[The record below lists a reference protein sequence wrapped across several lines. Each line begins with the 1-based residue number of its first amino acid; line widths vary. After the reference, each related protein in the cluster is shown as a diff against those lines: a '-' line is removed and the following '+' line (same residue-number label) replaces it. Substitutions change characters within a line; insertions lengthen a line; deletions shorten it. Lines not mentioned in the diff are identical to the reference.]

1 MATPGHHTLSVL
13 VENRPGVL
21 SRVSGLFSRRGFNI
35 DSLAVGPTERADRSV
50 ITIRVDCTRH
60 SVEQVVK
67 QLDKLIDVI
76 RVLEVH
82 PDMAIERE
90 LLLIKVQA
98 DATHRLEIMRM
109 AEVFN
114 ARVVD
119 AGADSLLLECVEHPD
134 RLAALEEGLGG
145 AEGEVLDGDK
155 RATGDG
161 VEVVAER
168 PVAAREGLVDRAV
181 VGEAHG
187 LLQ

>member
-21 SRVSGLFSRRGFNI
+21 SRVCGLFSRRGFNI
-35 DSLAVGPTERADRSV
+35 ESLAVGPTERTDRSV

-76 RVLEVH
+76 DVLEVE
-82 PDMAIERE
+82 PDSAIERE
-90 LLLIKVQA
+90 LLLIKVKA
-98 DATHRLEIMRM
+98 DAEHRLEIMRM

-119 AGADSLLLECVEHPD
+119 AGTTTLLLECVEHPD
-134 RLAALEEGLGG
+134 RLAALEELLSPYEIVEAVRTGRV
-145 AEGEVLDGDK
+145 AMT
-155 RATGDG
+155 RASIAN
-161 VEVVAER
+161 E
-168 PVAAREGLVDRAV
+168 AARPKLNILG
-181 VGEAHG
+181 
-187 LLQ
+187 

>member
-35 DSLAVGPTERADRSV
+35 DSLAVGPTERPDRSV

-76 RVLEVH
+76 HVIKVH

-90 LLLIKVQA
+90 LLLIKVKA
-98 DATHRLEIMRM
+98 DANHRLEIMRVS
-109 AEVFN
+109 EVFN

-119 AGADSLLLECVEHPD
+119 AGSDSLLLECVEHPD
-134 RLAALEEGLGG
+134 RLAALEQLLSPYTILEAVRTGRVAMTRASVAHDESRAPLRILG
-145 AEGEVLDGDK
+145 
-155 RATGDG
+155 
-161 VEVVAER
+161 
-168 PVAAREGLVDRAV
+168 
-181 VGEAHG
+181 
-187 LLQ
+187 